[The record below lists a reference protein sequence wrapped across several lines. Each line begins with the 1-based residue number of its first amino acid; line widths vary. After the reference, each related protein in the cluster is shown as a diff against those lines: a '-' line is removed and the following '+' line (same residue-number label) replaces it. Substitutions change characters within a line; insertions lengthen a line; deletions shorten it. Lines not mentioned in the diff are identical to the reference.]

1 MEIKYSCADVLYI
14 STGYSI
20 ERGKFVDVIFY
31 TESYLYW
38 YRTTSYRF
46 LIMVSPKLF
55 IFALFICVLFV
66 IVTLYVVFNKPLVLY
81 FLPLVTMLTV
91 FPLNVYV

>member
-1 MEIKYSCADVLYI
+1 MCRRFFI
-14 STGYSI
+14 SSGYSI

-46 LIMVSPKLF
+46 LIMVSLKLF
-55 IFALFICVLFV
+55 NFAVFIFVLFV
-66 IVTLYVVFNKPLVLY
+66 IVILHVVSNKPLVLY
-81 FLPLVTMLTV
+81 FLPLVTMLAV
-91 FPLNVYV
+91 FLPNVYV